1 MITVETEFGTITITK
16 SVIGKIITDVI
27 DEFEGKVIISNHKGK
42 VPGLVSKLGGMDE
55 ISTME
60 INLTEQGLDI
70 RIFVVLRFGTSITR
84 VTNQLVDEIHRR
96 VREMTAM
103 EPNSVAVV
111 VTGMI
116 SKHIAPRHI
125 EVTR

>member
-16 SVIGKIITDVI
+16 AVIGKIITDVI

-42 VPGLVSKLGGMDE
+42 VPGLVSKIGGMDE
-55 ISTME
+55 ISNME